1 MRTNRFLA
9 RKLLVA
15 LNLIVWMGAEEML
28 AQSYSDH
35 PLVHTYSIVAYDSI
49 TGNMGVAV
57 QSHWFSVGPLV
68 AWGEAGVGVVA
79 TQSFVNP
86 AYGPNG
92 LALLKAGLSPRE
104 ALDSLLGSDPGK
116 AVRQVGILD
125 NKGRSAAH
133 TGEKCIQAAGHI
145 VGPNYAVQA
154 NLMLND
160 QVWPAMA
167 EAFEN
172 SRGPLAE
179 RMVKA
184 LQAAQQK
191 GGDLRGKQSAALLV
205 VKARSTGQIWRDRL
219 VDLRVE
225 DHPDPVQEL
234 ARLLRVHRAYE
245 FMNKGDVAM
254 EMGKAEEALK
264 QYGTAE
270 AMFPQNLEMKFWH
283 AINLAN
289 LGDLETALPL
299 FEQVFASDNHWE
311 MLIPRLIEVDL
322 LTVSEQDLDRILGQ

>member
-1 MRTNRFLA
+1 
-9 RKLLVA
+9 
-15 LNLIVWMGAEEML
+15 ML
-28 AQSYSDH
+28 Y
-35 PLVHTYSIVAYDSI
+35 
-49 TGNMGVAV
+49 
-57 QSHWFSVGPLV
+57 
-68 AWGEAGVGVVA
+68 
-79 TQSFVNP
+79 
-86 AYGPNG
+86 
-92 LALLKAGLSPRE
+92 
-104 ALDSLLGSDPGK
+104 
-116 AVRQVGILD
+116 
-125 NKGRSAAH
+125 
-133 TGEKCIQAAGHI
+133 
-145 VGPNYAVQA
+145 
-154 NLMLND
+154 D

-205 VKARSTGQIWRDRL
+205 VKAQSTGQIWRDRL

-225 DHPDPVQEL
+225 DHVDPVQEL
-234 ARLLRVHRAYE
+234 DRLLRVHRAYE

-254 EMGKAEEALK
+254 EMGQAEEALK

-289 LGDLETALPL
+289 LGDLEAALPL
-299 FEQVFASDNHWE
+299 FKQVFASDNNWK
-311 MLIPRLIEVDL
+311 MLISRLIEVDL
-322 LTVSEQDLDRILGQ
+322 LTVSEQDLDRILDQ